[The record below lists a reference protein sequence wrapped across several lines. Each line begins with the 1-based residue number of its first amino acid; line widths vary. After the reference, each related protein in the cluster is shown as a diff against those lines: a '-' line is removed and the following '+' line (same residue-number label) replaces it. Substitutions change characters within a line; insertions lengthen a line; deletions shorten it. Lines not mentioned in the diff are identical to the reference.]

1 MSIPKLLYIVYDEVL
16 DSIVLSTDSK
26 QDIKDFLKGRR
37 RSRYRIAE
45 VTDEDHICELMNMY
59 IDAQRFSNY
68 VLTTEEFENFSD
80 YIANLNSTIMYDL
93 EIKIINNLKYLKLC
107 DEDKEIINKALTILI
122 NKVKNIYQGPTEED
136 DNVDED
142 EVYYLDKLLER
153 FLIDTY
159 E

>member
-1 MSIPKLLYIVYDEVL
+1 MKIPKLLYIVYDEVL
-16 DSIVLSTDSK
+16 DSIVLSSEDK
-26 QDIKDFLKGRR
+26 KDIKDFLKNRR
-37 RSRYRIAE
+37 TSRYKIAE
-45 VTDEDHICELMNMY
+45 VTDKDHICELMNMY
-59 IDAQRFSNY
+59 IDGQRFSNY

-80 YIANLNSTIMYDL
+80 YIGNLNSTIMYDL

-107 DEDKEIINKALTILI
+107 DEDREVITNALNILI
-122 NKVKNIYQGPTEED
+122 QKVKNIYQGPTEED

-142 EVYYLDKLLER
+142 DIYYLDKLLER

>member
-1 MSIPKLLYIVYDEVL
+1 MKIPKLLYIVYDEVL
-16 DSIVLSTDSK
+16 DSIVLSSEDK
-26 QDIKDFLKGRR
+26 KYIKDFLKNRR
-37 RSRYRIAE
+37 TSRYKVAE
-45 VTDEDHICELMNMY
+45 VTDKDHICELMNMY
-59 IDAQRFSNY
+59 IDGQRFSNY

-107 DEDKEIINKALTILI
+107 DEDREVITNALNILI
-122 NKVKNIYQGPTEED
+122 QKVKNIYQGPTEED
-136 DNVDED
+136 DTVDED
-142 EVYYLDKLLER
+142 DVYYLDKLLER

>member
-1 MSIPKLLYIVYDEVL
+1 MSIPNLLYIVYDEVL

-26 QDIKDFLKGRR
+26 QDIKEFLKGRR
-37 RSRYRIAE
+37 RNRYQIAE

-59 IDAQRFSNY
+59 IDGQRFSDY
-68 VLTTEEFENFSD
+68 ILTTEEFENFSD
-80 YIANLNSTIMYDL
+80 YIANLNSSIMYDL

-107 DEDKEIINKALTILI
+107 DEDKEIINKALNILI

-136 DNVDED
+136 DNVDEAD
-142 EVYYLDKLLER
+142 VYYLDKLLER